1 MTLFPT
7 PFGSVLRRALLL
19 LPLLLVWGGA
29 FAQDLPEA
37 LRTTLEDADRLRA
50 AGRAEEARSRY
61 RDVLKSD
68 PSVAQAYVGLG
79 AIEHAAG
86 RHEEA
91 LKVFVDGLAHAPE
104 ERTLLFNA
112 GAAALQLGKTKDA
125 LGYVDRALARNDK
138 DAALHG
144 LRGTILQRLDRSED
158 AVAELKTA
166 VKLEPTAKAY
176 LALGNACFRLGRHA
190 EAIDAFQAAT
200 REDKTL
206 LPAYYNLGAAL
217 YEAKRYDEALKAY
230 EVALAPIDK
239 DLEAGK
245 KVDAQHGRAY
255 QNLGAIYSQRQSWDR
270 ALDAYK
276 KAERLD
282 PTAAAAPYNLGYIL
296 YRMERFDESYDAYTR
311 AAKLDPTLPLAGLH
325 RGLIEQ
331 RRGKM
336 EAAVALLEQALPR
349 LDDDGRRTALV
360 AQAQAY
366 RALGRTD
373 KAREGYEKV
382 LASRPDDVEALVGL
396 GRLLREAGQIADA
409 RVRLEKARKAVL
421 DSSGI
426 ALELAALAKA
436 EGDRAQ
442 EKALYVEVLKREGDR
457 PEIWPVRLRLA
468 LLLAAEGKSLAARQE
483 IEALV
488 KKPESLP
495 TPEARKLVRTAY
507 GMLLARDGDRESA
520 ARELEAV
527 LREDKTFAPAQAG
540 AAVLGAVA
548 GSLASAQATLGV
560 VVPGTDYKEVRLLAR
575 LDLGKVLWLMGKTAE
590 AKPHLEATADAFPDD
605 AAGQT
610 ALGEIALAGGDR
622 ATAVRRLSAARDL
635 CEAAP
640 TPAAA
645 SPANDNVLRVAVGAD
660 ASAWLCPRVKVA
672 LGRAFVGSA
681 VEALDR
687 GRGDGGSAAV
697 REAREASDRALSLP
711 LDPASRAAALFVKGT
726 ASLMQDDAHA
736 AHRDLAAALAGELP
750 ANLVPLARNNLGAAL
765 LDEGAADEAVQ
776 QLETAR
782 SLRAGFAPAALNLG
796 IALHGKPG
804 GQPKALGLYEEYL
817 ALGGSRR
824 EDVQKWADALR
835 KVYR

>member
-1 MTLFPT
+1 MKLHTLA
-7 PFGSVLRRALLL
+7 LAALLL
-19 LPLLLVWGGA
+19 AGGA
-29 FAQDLPEA
+29 ARAQDLPEA
-37 LRTTLEDADRLRA
+37 VRTTLEDADRLRA
-50 AGRAEEARSRY
+50 AGRNDEARTRY
-61 RDVLKSD
+61 RDVLKAD

-91 LKVFVDGLAHAPE
+91 LKIFVDGLAHAPE
-104 ERTLLFNA
+104 ERTLLYNA
-112 GAAALQLGKTKDA
+112 GASALQLGKTQDA
-125 LGYVDRALARNDK
+125 LGYVDRALARNDR

-144 LRGTILQRLDRSED
+144 LRGTILQRLDRADD
-158 AVAELKTA
+158 AVAELKAA

-190 EAIDAFQAAT
+190 DAIEAFQAAT

-206 LPAYYNLGAAL
+206 LAAYYNLGAAL

-255 QNLGAIYSQRQSWDR
+255 QNLGAIYAQRQSWDR

-282 PTAAAAPYNLGYIL
+282 PTAAAAPYNVGYIL
-296 YRMERFDESYDAYTR
+296 YRMERYDESYEAYTR

-336 EAAVALLEQALPR
+336 ESAVALLEQALPR
-349 LDDDGRRTALV
+349 LDDDGRRTALL

-366 RALGRTD
+366 RALGRAD

-382 LASRPDDVEALVGL
+382 LATRPDDVEALVGL
-396 GRLLREAGQIADA
+396 GRLLREGGQIADA

-442 EKALYVEVLKREGDR
+442 EKALYVEVLKRDGER
-457 PEIWPVRLRLA
+457 PDIWPVRLRLA
-468 LLLAAEGKSLAARQE
+468 LLLAAEGKSLPARQE
-483 IEALV
+483 IEVLV

-495 TPEARKLVRTAY
+495 TVEARKLVRTAY
-507 GMLLARDGDRESA
+507 GMLLARDGDRAGA

-527 LREDKTFAPAQAG
+527 LREDKAFAPAQTG

-548 GSLASAQATLGV
+548 GNLAAAQAALGT
-560 VVPGTDYKEVRLLAR
+560 VVPGTDFKEVRLLAR
-575 LDLGKVLWLMGKTAE
+575 LDLGKVLWLMGKAAE

-605 AAGQT
+605 AAAQA

-622 ATAVRRLSAARDL
+622 AVAVRRLSAARDL
-635 CEAAP
+635 CDAASSAP
-640 TPAAA
+640 PAAGA
-645 SPANDNVLRVAVGAD
+645 ANDNVLRVPVGTEAQ
-660 ASAWLCPRVKVA
+660 AWLCPRVKVA
-672 LGRAFVGSA
+672 LGRALVGTA
-681 VEALDR
+681 VDALDR
-687 GRGDGGSAAV
+687 GRGDGGAL
-697 REAREASDRALSLP
+697 REARDAADRALGLP
-711 LDPASRAAALFVKGT
+711 LDAPSRAAALFVKGT
-726 ASLMQDDAHA
+726 ASLMQDDARA
-736 AHRDLAAALAGELP
+736 AHRDLTAALAGELP
-750 ANLVPLARNNLGAAL
+750 TNLVPLARNNLGAAL
-765 LDEGAADEAVQ
+765 LQEGAADEAVQ
-776 QLETAR
+776 QFETAR
-782 SLRAGFAPAALNLG
+782 SLRASFAPAALNLG

-817 ALGGSRR
+817 ALGGARR
-824 EDVQKWADALR
+824 EDVQKWADALK